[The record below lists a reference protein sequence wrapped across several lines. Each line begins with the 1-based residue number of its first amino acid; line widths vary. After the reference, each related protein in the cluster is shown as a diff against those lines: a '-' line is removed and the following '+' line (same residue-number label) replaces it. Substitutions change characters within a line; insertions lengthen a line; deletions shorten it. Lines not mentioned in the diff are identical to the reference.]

1 MNDPTVNDPS
11 AEPRSIGGSDSTA
24 MPVCPFVGRRNDPAL
39 VDAMPDGEHRCY
51 KPPSPHRI
59 RSDIQGRFCLSARYQ
74 RCPVYR
80 GVVAHPPGPSLSE
93 RIFGGG
99 LLELI
104 RSPMG
109 LAFIF
114 FAMLIPA
121 AIGVWF
127 AVLDDDDDPAD
138 AQSAVADAD
147 ADEEAD
153 AEAESPALPADDGE
167 DDGAPAAAQETPP
180 ADTEQAAAEESG
192 GGQQATAQ
200 ATAEEQSA
208 GEQSAGEQ
216 ATDAPAAEEQA
227 DAPVQP
233 AVEPDPDLTPR
244 ERLFNWTN
252 LVEHV
257 VESGDSLGA
266 IAAVYGTTVEALAVF
281 NGIAD
286 VNSITI
292 GQVIAVPVGFTEA
305 VGFESAAPAAATV
318 EEAPP
323 AAEDDGADTGDAGET
338 DGTDDTDGA
347 DDTGDTGETGET
359 DDTTDDTADAEPEPE
374 SDAVPT
380 ATESLL
386 AWTDV
391 IEWVVE
397 PGDTLFLISQ
407 EFVTTVDAITALNGI
422 DPAVPILIGQV
433 LRVPQGFLESLE

>member
-39 VDAMPDGEHRCY
+39 VEAMPDGEHRCY

-127 AVLDDDDDPAD
+127 AVLDDDDEPAD

-147 ADEEAD
+147 EEADAD
-153 AEAESPALPADDGE
+153 AEAEAPVAPADDGE
-167 DDGAPAAAQETPP
+167 DDGAQAAAPETPP
-180 ADTEQAAAEESG
+180 DEAEQTAAEQSG

-208 GEQSAGEQ
+208 EDQSAGDQ
-216 ATDAPAAEEQA
+216 AADAPAAEEQA
-227 DAPVQP
+227 DAPEQP
-233 AVEPDPDLTPR
+233 AAEPDPDLTPR
-244 ERLFNWTN
+244 ERLFNWTD

-292 GQVIAVPVGFTEA
+292 GQVIAVPVGFTED
-305 VGFESAAPAAATV
+305 VGFESAAPAAVAD

-323 AAEDDGADTGDAGET
+323 AAEDDGADDTGDAGET
-338 DGTDDTDGA
+338 DETDE
-347 DDTGDTGETGET
+347 TGDTGETDDT
-359 DDTTDDTADAEPEPE
+359 ADDTTDDTGDAEPEPE

-380 ATESLL
+380 ATDSLL

-407 EFVTTVDAITALNGI
+407 EFVTTVDAIAALNGI

>member
-39 VDAMPDGEHRCY
+39 VEAMPDGEHRCY

-127 AVLDDDDDPAD
+127 AVLDDDDEPAD

-147 ADEEAD
+147 EEADAD
-153 AEAESPALPADDGE
+153 AEAESPAAPADDGE
-167 DDGAPAAAQETPP
+167 DDGAQAAAPATPP
-180 ADTEQAAAEESG
+180 ADTEQATAEESG

-208 GEQSAGEQ
+208 EDQSAGDQ

-227 DAPVQP
+227 DAPEQP
-233 AVEPDPDLTPR
+233 AAEPDPDLTPR
-244 ERLFNWTN
+244 ERLFDWTD

-292 GQVIAVPVGFTEA
+292 GQVIAVPVGFTED
-305 VGFESAAPAAATV
+305 VGFESAAPAAVAV

-323 AAEDDGADTGDAGET
+323 AAEDDGADDTGET
-338 DGTDDTDGA
+338 DET
-347 DDTGDTGETGET
+347 DDTGDTAETGET
-359 DDTTDDTADAEPEPE
+359 DDTTDDTGDAEPEPE

-407 EFVTTVDAITALNGI
+407 EFVTTVDAIAALNGI

>member
-1 MNDPTVNDPS
+1 MNDPTATDPS
-11 AEPRSIGGSDSTA
+11 AEPRSVGGSDSTA
-24 MPVCPFVGRRNDPAL
+24 MPVCPFVGRRQDPAL
-39 VDAMPDGEHRCY
+39 VEAMPDAEHRCY

-59 RSDIQGRFCLSARYQ
+59 RSDVQGRFCLSARYQ

-80 GVVAHPPGPSLSE
+80 GVVAHPPGPSISE
-93 RIFGGG
+93 RVFGGG

-121 AIGVWF
+121 AIGVGF
-127 AVLDDDDDPAD
+127 AVLDNDDAPAD
-138 AQSAVADAD
+138 AQPAVAE
-147 ADEEAD
+147 ADEQA
-153 AEAESPALPADDGE
+153 AAAAAESPAAPADEAE
-167 DDGAPAAAQETPP
+167 DAGAQAAAQATPP
-180 ADTEQAAAEESG
+180 EEAEQAAAPESG

-200 ATAEEQSA
+200 A
-208 GEQSAGEQ
+208 
-216 ATDAPAAEEQA
+216 AAEEQA
-227 DAPVQP
+227 AEQQSAGDQADDAPAADEQAAAP
-233 AVEPDPDLTPR
+233 ARPAPAPDPDLTPR
-244 ERLFNWTN
+244 ERLFNWAD

-257 VESGDSLGA
+257 VEAGDSLGA

-286 VNSITI
+286 VNAITI
-292 GQVIAVPVGFTEA
+292 GQVIAVPLGFTEDLDF
-305 VGFESAAPAAATV
+305 VPAAPAAVVV
-318 EEAPP
+318 EEAP
-323 AAEDDGADTGDAGET
+323 AEDDGAAPAETDDAAETDDTADTGDA
-338 DGTDDTDGA
+338 DD
-347 DDTGDTGETGET
+347 TGET
-359 DDTTDDTADAEPEPE
+359 DDAE

-391 IEWVVE
+391 IEWTVQ
-397 PGDTLFLISQ
+397 PGDTLFLIAQ
-407 EFVTTVDAITALNGI
+407 EFVTTVDAISALNGI

>member
-1 MNDPTVNDPS
+1 MNDPTATDPS

-39 VDAMPDGEHRCY
+39 VEAMPDSEHRCY
-51 KPPSPHRI
+51 KPPSAHRI

-121 AIGVWF
+121 AIGVGY
-127 AVLDDDDDPAD
+127 AILDDDDEPAD
-138 AQSAVADAD
+138 AQSAVAGADADAQADAD
-147 ADEEAD
+147 ADDVAA
-153 AEAESPALPADDGE
+153 AEAPAAPADDGD
-167 DDGAPAAAQETPP
+167 DDGAQAAAQATPPAAA
-180 ADTEQAAAEESG
+180 EQATAAQSG

-200 ATAEEQSA
+200 AAAEEQSA
-208 GEQSAGEQ
+208 EEQSAGEQ

-227 DAPVQP
+227 AEPAQP
-233 AVEPDPDLTPR
+233 AAEPDPDLTPR
-244 ERLFNWTN
+244 ERLFNWTD
-252 LVEHV
+252 LLEHV
-257 VESGDSLGA
+257 VEAGDSLGA

-286 VNSITI
+286 VNAITI
-292 GQVIAVPVGFTEA
+292 GQVIAVPVGFTEDLDF
-305 VGFESAAPAAATV
+305 VPAAPAAVV

-338 DGTDDTDGA
+338 DDSG
-347 DDTGDTGETGET
+347 DTGDTGETDET
-359 DDTTDDTADAEPEPE
+359 AGDTGDAEPEPE
-374 SDAVPT
+374 ADAAPT

-391 IEWVVE
+391 VEWVVQ
-397 PGDTLFLISQ
+397 PGDTLFLIAQDFS
-407 EFVTTVDAITALNGI
+407 TTVDALAALNGI

-433 LRVPQGFLESLE
+433 LRVPRGFLESLE

>member
-39 VDAMPDGEHRCY
+39 VEAMPDGEHRCY

-127 AVLDDDDDPAD
+127 AVLDDGDDPAD
-138 AQSAVADAD
+138 VQSAVA
-147 ADEEAD
+147 EVD
-153 AEAESPALPADDGE
+153 AEASADTEPPALPADDPE
-167 DDGAPAAAQETPP
+167 DDGAQAAAPETPP
-180 ADTEQAAAEESG
+180 DEAEQTAAEQSG

-200 ATAEEQSA
+200 AAAEEQSA
-208 GEQSAGEQ
+208 EEQSAGEQ

-227 DAPVQP
+227 AESAQP
-233 AVEPDPDLTPR
+233 APEPDPDLTPR
-244 ERLFNWTN
+244 ERLFNWTD

-257 VESGDSLGA
+257 VEVGDSLGA

-292 GQVIAVPVGFTEA
+292 GQVIAVPVGFTED
-305 VGFESAAPAAATV
+305 VGFESAAPAAVAV

-323 AAEDDGADTGDAGET
+323 AAEDDGADSGQ
-338 DGTDDTDGA
+338 TDDA
-347 DDTGDTGETGET
+347 DDTGETGET
-359 DDTTDDTADAEPEPE
+359 DDTAGETADTAGETADTAGETEPEPE

-380 ATESLL
+380 ATDSLL

-407 EFVTTVDAITALNGI
+407 EFSTTVDALAALNGI

-433 LRVPQGFLESLE
+433 LRVPRGFLESLQ

>member
-39 VDAMPDGEHRCY
+39 VEAMPDGEHRCY

-127 AVLDDDDDPAD
+127 AVLDDDDEPAD
-138 AQSAVADAD
+138 VQSAVA
-147 ADEEAD
+147 EAD
-153 AEAESPALPADDGE
+153 AEAGADTEPPALPADDPE
-167 DDGAPAAAQETPP
+167 DDGAQAAAPETPP
-180 ADTEQAAAEESG
+180 DEAEQTAAEQTAVEESG

-200 ATAEEQSA
+200 AAAEEQSA
-208 GEQSAGEQ
+208 EEQ
-216 ATDAPAAEEQA
+216 ATDGPAAEEQA
-227 DAPVQP
+227 AEPAQP
-233 AVEPDPDLTPR
+233 APEPDPDLTPR
-244 ERLFNWTN
+244 ERLFNWTD

-257 VESGDSLGA
+257 VEVGDSLGA

-292 GQVIAVPVGFTEA
+292 GQVIAVPVGFTED
-305 VGFESAAPAAATV
+305 VGFESAAPAAVAV

-323 AAEDDGADTGDAGET
+323 AAEDDGADSGQ
-338 DGTDDTDGA
+338 TDDA
-347 DDTGDTGETGET
+347 DDTGETGET
-359 DDTTDDTADAEPEPE
+359 ADTAGETADTAGETEPEPE

-380 ATESLL
+380 ATDSLL

-407 EFVTTVDAITALNGI
+407 EFSTTVDALAALNGI

-433 LRVPQGFLESLE
+433 LRVPRGFLESLQ

>member
-39 VDAMPDGEHRCY
+39 VEAMPDGEHRCY

-127 AVLDDDDDPAD
+127 AVLDDDDEPAD
-138 AQSAVADAD
+138 AQSAVTD

-153 AEAESPALPADDGE
+153 ADAEAEAPAAPADDGE
-167 DDGAPAAAQETPP
+167 DDGAQAAAQATPP
-180 ADTEQAAAEESG
+180 DEAEQATAEQSG

-208 GEQSAGEQ
+208 EDQSAGDQ
-216 ATDAPAAEEQA
+216 AADAPAAEEQA
-227 DAPVQP
+227 DAPEQP
-233 AVEPDPDLTPR
+233 AAEPDPDLTPR
-244 ERLFNWTN
+244 ERLFNWTD

-292 GQVIAVPVGFTEA
+292 GQVIAVPVGFTED
-305 VGFESAAPAAATV
+305 VGFESAAPAAVAV

-323 AAEDDGADTGDAGET
+323 AAEDDGADDAGET
-338 DGTDDTDGA
+338 DET
-347 DDTGDTGETGET
+347 DDTGDTADTGET
-359 DDTTDDTADAEPEPE
+359 DDTTDDTGDAEPEPE

-380 ATESLL
+380 ATDSLL

-407 EFVTTVDAITALNGI
+407 EFVTTVDAIAALNGI

>member
-1 MNDPTVNDPS
+1 MNDPTATDPS

-39 VDAMPDGEHRCY
+39 VEAMPDSEHRCY
-51 KPPSPHRI
+51 KPPSAHRI

-121 AIGVWF
+121 AIGVGY
-127 AVLDDDDDPAD
+127 AVLDDDDEPAD
-138 AQSAVADAD
+138 AQSAVAGADAD
-147 ADEEAD
+147 ADAQAD
-153 AEAESPALPADDGE
+153 AADADAGAEAPASPAGDGD
-167 DDGAPAAAQETPP
+167 DDGAQAAAQATPPAAA
-180 ADTEQAAAEESG
+180 EQTTAEESG

-200 ATAEEQSA
+200 AAAEEQSA
-208 GEQSAGEQ
+208 GDQSAGDQ

-227 DAPVQP
+227 DAPEQP
-233 AVEPDPDLTPR
+233 AAEPDPDLTPR
-244 ERLFNWTN
+244 ERLFNWTD
-252 LVEHV
+252 LLEHV

-286 VNSITI
+286 VNAITI
-292 GQVIAVPVGFTEA
+292 GQVIAVPVGFTEDLDF
-305 VGFESAAPAAATV
+305 VPAAPAAAVV

-338 DGTDDTDGA
+338 DDSGDTDD
-347 DDTGDTGETGET
+347 TGET

-380 ATESLL
+380 ANDSLL

-391 IEWVVE
+391 IEWTVQ

-407 EFVTTVDAITALNGI
+407 DFVTTVDAIAALNGI

-433 LRVPQGFLESLE
+433 LRVPRGFLESLE

>member
-39 VDAMPDGEHRCY
+39 VEAMPDGEHRCY

-127 AVLDDDDDPAD
+127 AVLDDDDEPAD
-138 AQSAVADAD
+138 AQSAVAE
-147 ADEEAD
+147 ADEEADAD
-153 AEAESPALPADDGE
+153 AEAESPAAPADDGE
-167 DDGAPAAAQETPP
+167 DDGAQAVAPETPP
-180 ADTEQAAAEESG
+180 ADTEQATAEESG

-208 GEQSAGEQ
+208 EDQSAGDQ
-216 ATDAPAAEEQA
+216 AADAPAAEEQA
-227 DAPVQP
+227 DAPEQP
-233 AVEPDPDLTPR
+233 AAEPDPDLTPR
-244 ERLFNWTN
+244 ERLFNWTD

-292 GQVIAVPVGFTEA
+292 GQVIAVPVGFTED
-305 VGFESAAPAAATV
+305 VGFESAAPAAVAV

-323 AAEDDGADTGDAGET
+323 AAEDDGADDTGET
-338 DGTDDTDGA
+338 DETDE
-347 DDTGDTGETGET
+347 TGDTGDTGET
-359 DDTTDDTADAEPEPE
+359 DDTTDDTGDAEPEPD

-407 EFVTTVDAITALNGI
+407 EFVTTVDAIAALNGI

>member
-39 VDAMPDGEHRCY
+39 VEAMPDGEHRCY

-127 AVLDDDDDPAD
+127 AVLDDDDEPAD

-147 ADEEAD
+147 EEADAD
-153 AEAESPALPADDGE
+153 AEAESPAAPADDGE
-167 DDGAPAAAQETPP
+167 DDGAQAAAPETPP
-180 ADTEQAAAEESG
+180 DEAEQATAEQSG

-208 GEQSAGEQ
+208 EDQSAGDQ
-216 ATDAPAAEEQA
+216 AADAPAAEEQA
-227 DAPVQP
+227 DAPEQP
-233 AVEPDPDLTPR
+233 AAEPDPDLTPR
-244 ERLFNWTN
+244 ERLFDWTD

-292 GQVIAVPVGFTEA
+292 GQVIAVPVGFTED
-305 VGFESAAPAAATV
+305 VGFESAAPAAVAV

-323 AAEDDGADTGDAGET
+323 AAEDDGADDTGET
-338 DGTDDTDGA
+338 DET
-347 DDTGDTGETGET
+347 DDTGDTGDTGET
-359 DDTTDDTADAEPEPE
+359 DDTTDDTGDAELEPE

-407 EFVTTVDAITALNGI
+407 EFVTTVDAIAALNGI

>member
-147 ADEEAD
+147 ADAEAD
-153 AEAESPALPADDGE
+153 AEAEAPAAPADDGE
-167 DDGAPAAAQETPP
+167 DDGAPAAAQATPP

-208 GEQSAGEQ
+208 EDQSAGDQ

-233 AVEPDPDLTPR
+233 AAEPDPDLTPR

-292 GQVIAVPVGFTEA
+292 GQVIAVPVGFTED
-305 VGFESAAPAAATV
+305 VGFESAPPAAVAV
-318 EEAPP
+318 EEALP
-323 AAEDDGADTGDAGET
+323 AEEDDGADSGE
-338 DGTDDTDGA
+338 A
-347 DDTGDTGETGET
+347 DDTGDTDDTSETSDT
-359 DDTTDDTADAEPEPE
+359 DDTTDDTGDAEPAPE

>member
-39 VDAMPDGEHRCY
+39 VEAMPDGEHRCY

-127 AVLDDDDDPAD
+127 AVLDDDDEPAD

-147 ADEEAD
+147 EEADAD
-153 AEAESPALPADDGE
+153 AEAESPAAPADDGE
-167 DDGAPAAAQETPP
+167 DDGAQAAAPETPP
-180 ADTEQAAAEESG
+180 ADTEQATAEQSG

-208 GEQSAGEQ
+208 EDQSAGDQ
-216 ATDAPAAEEQA
+216 AADAPAAEEQA
-227 DAPVQP
+227 DAPEQP
-233 AVEPDPDLTPR
+233 AAEPDPDLTPR
-244 ERLFNWTN
+244 ERLFNWTD

-292 GQVIAVPVGFTEA
+292 GQVIAVPVGFTED
-305 VGFESAAPAAATV
+305 VGFESAAPAAVAV

-323 AAEDDGADTGDAGET
+323 AAEDDGADDTGET
-338 DGTDDTDGA
+338 DET
-347 DDTGDTGETGET
+347 DDTGDTGDTGET
-359 DDTTDDTADAEPEPE
+359 DDTTDDTGDAEPEPE

-407 EFVTTVDAITALNGI
+407 EFVTTVDAIAALNGI

>member
-39 VDAMPDGEHRCY
+39 VEAMPDGEHRCY

-127 AVLDDDDDPAD
+127 AVLDDGDEPAD
-138 AQSAVADAD
+138 AQSAVA
-147 ADEEAD
+147 EAD
-153 AEAESPALPADDGE
+153 AEADADADAEPPALPADDPE
-167 DDGAPAAAQETPP
+167 DDGAQAAAPETPP
-180 ADTEQAAAEESG
+180 DEAEQTAAEQSG

-200 ATAEEQSA
+200 AAAEEQSA
-208 GEQSAGEQ
+208 EEQSAGEQ

-227 DAPVQP
+227 AEPAQP
-233 AVEPDPDLTPR
+233 APEPDPDLTPR
-244 ERLFNWTN
+244 ERLFNWTD

-257 VESGDSLGA
+257 VEAGDSLGA

-292 GQVIAVPVGFTEA
+292 GQVIAVPVGFTED
-305 VGFESAAPAAATV
+305 VGFESAAPAAVAV

-338 DGTDDTDGA
+338 DDTGGA
-347 DDTGDTGETGET
+347 DDTGETGDTGET
-359 DDTTDDTADAEPEPE
+359 DDTADDTAGETEPEPE

-380 ATESLL
+380 ATDSLL

-391 IEWVVE
+391 VEWLVE

-407 EFVTTVDAITALNGI
+407 EFSTTVDALAALNGI

-433 LRVPQGFLESLE
+433 LRVPRGFLESLQ

>member
-39 VDAMPDGEHRCY
+39 VEAMPDGEHRCY

-127 AVLDDDDDPAD
+127 AVLDDDDEPAD

-147 ADEEAD
+147 EEADAD
-153 AEAESPALPADDGE
+153 AEAESPAAPADDGE
-167 DDGAPAAAQETPP
+167 DDGAQAAAQATPP
-180 ADTEQAAAEESG
+180 DEAEQATAEQSG

-208 GEQSAGEQ
+208 EDQSAGDQ

-227 DAPVQP
+227 DAPEQP
-233 AVEPDPDLTPR
+233 AAEPDPDLTPR
-244 ERLFNWTN
+244 ERLFDWTD

-292 GQVIAVPVGFTEA
+292 GQVIAVPVGFTED
-305 VGFESAAPAAATV
+305 VGFESAAPAAVAV

-323 AAEDDGADTGDAGET
+323 AAEDDGARHRRD
-338 DGTDDTDGA
+338 
-347 DDTGDTGETGET
+347 
-359 DDTTDDTADAEPEPE
+359 
-374 SDAVPT
+374 
-380 ATESLL
+380 
-386 AWTDV
+386 
-391 IEWVVE
+391 
-397 PGDTLFLISQ
+397 
-407 EFVTTVDAITALNGI
+407 
-422 DPAVPILIGQV
+422 
-433 LRVPQGFLESLE
+433 R

>member
-1 MNDPTVNDPS
+1 MNDPTATDPS

-39 VDAMPDGEHRCY
+39 VEAMPDSEHRCY
-51 KPPSPHRI
+51 KPPSAHRI

-121 AIGVWF
+121 AIGVGY
-127 AVLDDDDDPAD
+127 AILDDDDEPAD
-138 AQSAVADAD
+138 AQSAVAGADAD
-147 ADEEAD
+147 AQAD
-153 AEAESPALPADDGE
+153 AAADDVAAEAPAAPADDGD
-167 DDGAPAAAQETPP
+167 DDGAQAAAQATPPAAA
-180 ADTEQAAAEESG
+180 EQTTAAQSG

-200 ATAEEQSA
+200 AAAEEQSAEEQSA
-208 GEQSAGEQ
+208 GDQ

-227 DAPVQP
+227 DAPEQP
-233 AVEPDPDLTPR
+233 AAEPDPDLTPR
-244 ERLFNWTN
+244 ERLFNWTD
-252 LVEHV
+252 LLEHV

-286 VNSITI
+286 VNAITI
-292 GQVIAVPVGFTEA
+292 GQVIAVPVGFTEDLDF
-305 VGFESAAPAAATV
+305 VPAAPAAVV

-323 AAEDDGADTGDAGET
+323 AAEDDGADTGDTGE
-338 DGTDDTDGA
+338 A
-347 DDTGDTGETGET
+347 DDTGDAGET
-359 DDTTDDTADAEPEPE
+359 DETAGDTGDAEPEPE
-374 SDAVPT
+374 ADAVPT

-391 IEWVVE
+391 VEWVVQ
-397 PGDTLFLISQ
+397 PGDTLFLIAQDFS
-407 EFVTTVDAITALNGI
+407 TTVDALAALNGI
-422 DPAVPILIGQV
+422 DPALPILIGQV
-433 LRVPQGFLESLE
+433 LRVPRGFLESLE